1 MSFEVTCGQ
10 CSGRLRVDQGGMV
23 VACPHCGVHLDIA
36 DPNATETP
44 ASQPVTESAPAS
56 DIPAAAP
63 EAAAQPTAKTEMP
76 FPAFEPA
83 AFEAGGIPGFD
94 PTAPLLKAAGPPPT
108 EPAAQLPAANGP
120 AFDPTAA
127 TSIEV
132 PMTAPGPAAA
142 GVESTIFQGDSPT
155 QSEGVPLQ
163 TEPAREAVPA
173 PAELAPAPAQFTGPA
188 AMDSLS
194 TFTSSKKTAS
204 GTIPRKTFLIVASYA
219 SAMTLAAIWLLMK
232 VLNPAANGLES
243 LPDMEP
249 VKDRTGE
256 IGYRLVPEDAPMP
269 IGHSLT
275 LGEERRFGNLLVTP
289 LRVSRGPLEFKHYDP
304 ASTATREPVA
314 GVLKLWLKFENV
326 SEDQSIAPLRSLLF
340 ERDSSDI
347 DNERANTFVCRSS
360 EKKKDGSR
368 LLVYDHNLSGDWNI
382 VGLNIDEELPPGAS
396 TELFVPTTD
405 SGVDGLFGGDESLV
419 WRVHFR
425 KGYSRKRF
433 GVTTV
438 VEINFKEDDV
448 AFDTKPN
455 KENAPDAETEKA

>member
-1 MSFEVTCGQ
+1 MGSV
-10 CSGRLRVDQGGMV
+10 
-23 VACPHCGVHLDIA
+23 
-36 DPNATETP
+36 
-44 ASQPVTESAPAS
+44 
-56 DIPAAAP
+56 
-63 EAAAQPTAKTEMP
+63 
-76 FPAFEPA
+76 
-83 AFEAGGIPGFD
+83 
-94 PTAPLLKAAGPPPT
+94 
-108 EPAAQLPAANGP
+108 
-120 AFDPTAA
+120 
-127 TSIEV
+127 
-132 PMTAPGPAAA
+132 
-142 GVESTIFQGDSPT
+142 
-155 QSEGVPLQ
+155 
-163 TEPAREAVPA
+163 
-173 PAELAPAPAQFTGPA
+173 
-188 AMDSLS
+188 S
-194 TFTSSKKTAS
+194 TFTSSKKTAA
-204 GTIPRKTFLIVASYA
+204 GTVPRKTFLIVASYA
-219 SAMTLAAIWLLMK
+219 SAMTLAAIWLLMQ
-232 VLNPAANGLES
+232 VLNPTANGLES

-249 VKDRTGE
+249 VKDQNGE

-304 ASTATREPVA
+304 TSTATREPVA

-360 EKKKDGSR
+360 DKKKDGSR

-382 VGLNIDEELPPGAS
+382 VGLNFDEEIPPGES

-425 KGYSRKRF
+425 KGYSRKKF

-448 AFDTKPN
+448 AFDTKLN
-455 KENAPDAETEKA
+455 KENTPDAEPEKA